1 MTNRSFTPKH
11 HLRTA
16 VLLILCVPAISLALA
31 QNQSQNPP
39 PASATAPVGVLS
51 KEEAGKAMPPSV
63 FFRGL
68 SAPIQAR
75 NAAGIRFPPD
85 KLLLVALVDTSGY
98 STSVKQR
105 YQAYLLT
112 ELPLLMDGHTLPPG
126 AYGVGFIAND
136 TFVVMDLGAHDLF
149 TAHSSNDANL
159 RRPNPLQILA
169 DPSTPSSYRLYSG
182 RAFIPFSVQPDTG
195 TQP

>member
-1 MTNRSFTPKH
+1 M
-11 HLRTA
+11 
-16 VLLILCVPAISLALA
+16 PA
-31 QNQSQNPP
+31 
-39 PASATAPVGVLS
+39 T
-51 KEEAGKAMPPSV
+51 V

-68 SAPIQAR
+68 AAPVQAR

-85 KLLLVALVDTSGY
+85 KLLLTALVDTSGY

-112 ELPLLMDGHTLPPG
+112 EVPLLISGHALPPG
-126 AYGVGFIAND
+126 AYGFGFIAD
-136 TFVVMDLGAHDLF
+136 DIFVVMDIGDHELF
-149 TAHSSNDANL
+149 RAHSTNDTSL

-169 DPSTPSSYRLYSG
+169 DTSATSTFRLYSG
-182 RAFIPFSVQPDTG
+182 RAYIPFTAQPEAVG

>member
-1 MTNRSFTPKH
+1 MLKPALT
-11 HLRTA
+11 HLTLAALLSLGSSA
-16 VLLILCVPAISLALA
+16 VSLAQA
-31 QNQSQNPP
+31 PP
-39 PASATAPVGVLS
+39 PASTTVAKSLGILT
-51 KEEAGKAMPPSV
+51 KDEAGGAMPATV

-68 SAPIQAR
+68 AAPIQAR

-85 KLLLVALVDTSGY
+85 KLVLTALVDTSGY

-112 ELPLLMDGHTLPPG
+112 EVPLEIAGHTVPPG
-126 AYGVGFIAND
+126 AYGLGFIADDTFILMDIGDHELFRAHSGND
-136 TFVVMDLGAHDLF
+136 TG
-149 TAHSSNDANL
+149 L

-169 DPSTPSSYRLYSG
+169 DTSASSAFRLYSG
-182 RAFIPFSVQPDTG
+182 RAYIAFTAHPDTG